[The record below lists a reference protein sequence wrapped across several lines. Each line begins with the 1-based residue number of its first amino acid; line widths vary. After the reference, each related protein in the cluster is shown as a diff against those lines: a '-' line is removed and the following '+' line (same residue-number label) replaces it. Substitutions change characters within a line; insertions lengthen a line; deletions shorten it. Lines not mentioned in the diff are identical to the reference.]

1 MSPLP
6 SGGEKSDPDEFIA
19 EKQLTWQPIFVMAL
33 LAIAAMGM
41 AAMIPGG
48 KASEASAERLPAD
61 ARLRIGLVDIAPP
74 RSDSRDYTA
83 DGLQPAFAEEV
94 GRYLDVPVELLSLP
108 AGQAQAAL
116 GGGEVDALLVRASP
130 AGLSPGAKQVDTGFK
145 TGLDVLMRSD
155 TTIRRWDQLAG
166 STLCVTSAHAEAQ
179 ALADALGVRTLSFEA
194 PAQALVAMRT
204 GQCDASLH
212 EAALLEALRGKD
224 EWRKFSA
231 SLGARQPAV
240 LQLVLPP
247 ENPAVEAALRRALK
261 ALDGSAQWRRRAEQ
275 WASNV
280 AFEVFFDQIG
290 PDCH

>member
-1 MSPLP
+1 
-6 SGGEKSDPDEFIA
+6 
-19 EKQLTWQPIFVMAL
+19 MAL
-33 LAIAAMGM
+33 LAIAAM
-41 AAMIPGG
+41 AVVIPGG
-48 KASEASAERLPAD
+48 IPREASAERLPAD
-61 ARLRIGLVDIAPP
+61 TRLRIGLVDIAQP

-83 DGLQPAFAEEV
+83 DGLQPAFVEEI
-94 GRYLDVPVELLSLP
+94 GRHLDVVVELVPLP

-116 GGGEVDALLVRASP
+116 GGGEVDALLVRGTP
-130 AGLSPGAKQVDTGFK
+130 AELPPGAKLVDTGF
-145 TGLDVLMRSD
+145 TSGLDVLMRSD

-166 STLCVTSAHAEAQ
+166 RTLCVTSAHAEAQ
-179 ALADALGVRTLSFEA
+179 ALAHVLGAQTLSFEA

-212 EAALLEALRGKD
+212 DAVLLDALRGKD

-240 LQLVLPP
+240 LRLVLPP
-247 ENPAVEAALRRALK
+247 ESPTVEAALRRALK
-261 ALDGSAQWRRRAEQ
+261 TLDGSAHWQRRADQ